1 MQAASSRPPET
12 VPPLDVVIPV
22 MVCLSMQWGKELSS
36 CVREAALYGLLLV
49 LCYWLLVS
57 RASGIYPIIRASAT
71 PLYGK
76 FW

>member
-1 MQAASSRPPET
+1 MQAASSTPPEI
-12 VPPLDVVIPV
+12 VPPLDVMIPV

-36 CVREAALYGLLLV
+36 CVCEATFYGL
-49 LCYWLLVS
+49 
-57 RASGIYPIIRASAT
+57 RASAT